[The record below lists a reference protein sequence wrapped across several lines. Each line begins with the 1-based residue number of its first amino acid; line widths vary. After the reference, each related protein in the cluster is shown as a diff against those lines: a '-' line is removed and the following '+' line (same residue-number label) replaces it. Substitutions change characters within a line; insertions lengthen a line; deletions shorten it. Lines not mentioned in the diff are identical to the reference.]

1 MQLKIG
7 KNEIEFLKEYPKCK
21 VPSAKEIV
29 KKLKAIGFTCW
40 ECGDSNNHYKCSII
54 KY

>member
-29 KKLKAIGFTCW
+29 KKLEAIGLHV
-40 ECGDSNNHYKCSII
+40 GNMVVQII
-54 KY
+54 IINVV